1 MERER
6 LTLQQKQYLV
16 SELKDVV
23 DNYEVYELD
32 SPSDYDTILSI
43 LTGMLNEDWHTHFSE
58 VEIDE
63 FLNDYF
69 KTELK
74 SYFNE

>member
-74 SYFNE
+74 S

>member
-32 SPSDYDTILSI
+32 SPNDYAPILSI

-74 SYFNE
+74 S

>member
-1 MERER
+1 MERVR

-32 SPSDYDTILSI
+32 SPNDYATILSI

-58 VEIDE
+58 GHRILKKNCLKLIDI
-63 FLNDYF
+63 
-69 KTELK
+69 
-74 SYFNE
+74 

>member
-16 SELKDVV
+16 TELKDVV

-32 SPSDYDTILSI
+32 SPNDYATILSI
-43 LTGMLNEDWHTHFSE
+43 LTGMLNED
-58 VEIDE
+58 
-63 FLNDYF
+63 
-69 KTELK
+69 
-74 SYFNE
+74 

>member
-1 MERER
+1 MERVR

-32 SPSDYDTILSI
+32 SPNDYATILSI
-43 LTGMLNEDWHTHFSE
+43 LTGMLNETS
-58 VEIDE
+58 
-63 FLNDYF
+63 YF
-69 KTELK
+69 KEELSK
-74 SYFNE
+74 TN

>member
-1 MERER
+1 MERVR

-74 SYFNE
+74 S

>member
-1 MERER
+1 MERVR

-32 SPSDYDTILSI
+32 SPNDYATILSI
-43 LTGMLNEDWHTHFSE
+43 LTGTS
-58 VEIDE
+58 
-63 FLNDYF
+63 YF
-69 KTELK
+69 KEELSK
-74 SYFNE
+74 TN

>member
-1 MERER
+1 MERVR

-32 SPSDYDTILSI
+32 SPNDYATILSI
-43 LTGMLNEDWHTHFSE
+43 LTTHFSE

-63 FLNDYF
+63 FL
-69 KTELK
+69 T
-74 SYFNE
+74 SYFEEVLSKTN